1 MGEEGWGGGGRC
13 GRKIGRDV
21 EGEGDS
27 KREEDWKRKGLR
39 KMRRRRKTK
48 RRNAL
53 MEERNTEGG

>member
-21 EGEGDS
+21 EGEG
-27 KREEDWKRKGLR
+27 DWKRKGLR